1 MDLREI
7 LRSRMGTTPHGD
19 LPPDL
24 VLTVEEASAFLKLDV
39 QTVRA
44 LARSGDL
51 PAVKLGKQWRFLR
64 HRLIEALEPRGT
76 HQVPVGDP
84 QSPTITQRDAAEV
97 GRAVAFFRVVDHFA
111 DEHAA
116 VFVEREGD
124 GIADLGFEVDRL
136 ALECEI
142 PDRPPRIV

>member
-1 MDLREI
+1 
-7 LRSRMGTTPHGD
+7 MGTTPHGE

-64 HRLIEALEPRGT
+64 HRLIEALEPRGA
-76 HQVPVGDP
+76 HRVPVGDP
-84 QSPTITQRDAAEV
+84 QSPTVTQRDAAELLGVSVRTVNRMASDGRLEMLSSTTGVKRLSRSSVLRYLGAPPSGTDGGV
-97 GRAVAFFRVVDHFA
+97 G
-111 DEHAA
+111 EKWTTTTTT
-116 VFVEREGD
+116 E
-124 GIADLGFEVDRL
+124 
-136 ALECEI
+136 
-142 PDRPPRIV
+142 